1 MNDQIAGVVRHVLTS
16 FGGALVAGG
25 YLTSEE
31 WTAVAGA
38 LAVLIGI
45 VWSILVKS
53 VTGATTRTGAEKS
66 APPPAS

>member
-16 FGGALVAGG
+16 LGGALVAGG

-45 VWSILVKS
+45 VWSILVKRA
-53 VTGATTRTGAEKS
+53 TGATAKTGAEKS
-66 APPPAS
+66 APPPAG